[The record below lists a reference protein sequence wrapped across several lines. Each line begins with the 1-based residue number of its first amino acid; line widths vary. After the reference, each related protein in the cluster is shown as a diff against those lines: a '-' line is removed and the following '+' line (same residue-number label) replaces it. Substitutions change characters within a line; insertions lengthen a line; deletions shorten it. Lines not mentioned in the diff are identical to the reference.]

1 MAHAYS
7 VAAINVLKVHGRSS
21 LESYLV
27 DGYALNTMRSA
38 QGMPTCVGPAKVAC
52 IDFNLQ
58 RHRMQMGVSM
68 IVNDPAELEKIKKR
82 EADITKE
89 RIQKII
95 DAGANVIVTT
105 KAIDD
110 LCAKYLVEAGVIG
123 LRRVTK
129 RDLQRL
135 ARATGAKVLSN
146 LADLDGEESCDAS
159 ALGACDEVSEEMVAD
174 QPFIFFKKCEG
185 SGAATIVLRGA
196 NDFMLDEVE
205 RSLHDSLMVVKRTME
220 SRKVVAGG
228 GSVETACSVHLEDF
242 ATRLGTR
249 EQLAVQEF
257 SEALLVIPKTLAV
270 NAAQDASELVAKLR
284 AMHSASQQD
293 ASKAEL
299 KFRGLEL
306 VKGKVIDT
314 LAAGVLE
321 PALAKVKS
329 LRFATEAAITI
340 MRIDDHIK
348 LNPKEDPNGGRR

>member
-1 MAHAYS
+1 
-7 VAAINVLKVHGRSS
+7 
-21 LESYLV
+21 
-27 DGYALNTMRSA
+27 MRSA
-38 QGMPTCVGPAKVAC
+38 QGMPTSVVEAKIAC
-52 IDFNLQ
+52 LDFNLQ

-89 RIQKII
+89 RIDKILK
-95 DAGANVIVTT
+95 AGANVIVTT

-110 LCAKYLVEAGVIG
+110 LCSKYLVESGVIG

-135 ARATGAKVLSN
+135 ARCTGATILSN
-146 LADLDGEESCDAS
+146 LADLDGNESCDAS
-159 ALGACDEVSEEMVAD
+159 SLGACDEVCEEMVAD
-174 QPFIFFKKCEG
+174 QPFIFFKKCKG

-220 SRKVVAGG
+220 SKKIVAGG
-228 GSVETACSVHLEDF
+228 GAVEAACSVHLEDY

-284 AMHSASQQD
+284 AMHSLSQQES
-293 ASKAEL
+293 SKSS
-299 KFRGLEL
+299 FMYRGLDL
-306 VKGKVIDT
+306 IKGKVIDT
-314 LAAGVLE
+314 LANGVME
-321 PALAKVKS
+321 PALSKVKS

-340 MRIDDHIK
+340 MRIDDFIK
-348 LNPKEDPNGGRR
+348 LNPKEQPQQGRR